1 MLAVRLAQSRKI
13 AGLSQGQL
21 AAAMGDRYDQT
32 MISHVETGRS
42 GLLGDGLSE
51 AARVLGVSID
61 YLLGLTD
68 DPRSVNLLVRAA
80 ETSSD
85 CAPDVVRIPLVAAL
99 TGAVMDNYDD
109 TVLYTLPFP
118 RRWLD
123 EQDLDPEKCRL
134 MKVGSKFMEPTLP
147 EGSTILVDRGRR
159 EFQGNCIYVM
169 ELRWPDLE
177 GPGTALV
184 ARRVIWDQREEDWF
198 YVNDAGGWGPS
209 PFLEPPTVIG
219 QVRWVQ
225 RTL

>member
-1 MLAVRLAQSRKI
+1 MLGVRLAQSRKM

-80 ETSSD
+80 ETSSN
-85 CAPDVVRIPLVAAL
+85 CAPDVVRIPLVAAV
-99 TGAVMDNYDD
+99 TGSLWDTYDD

-123 EQDLDPEKCRL
+123 EQDLDPEKCCL

-147 EGSTILVDRGRR
+147 EGSTILVDHGRR
-159 EFQGNCIYVM
+159 EFQGNCIYVL
-169 ELRWPDLE
+169 ELRWSDLE
-177 GPGTALV
+177 GPHSALA

-198 YVNDAGGWGPS
+198 YINDAGGWGPS

>member
-32 MISHVETGRS
+32 MISHVEKGRS

-68 DPRSVNLLVRAA
+68 DPRSVDLLVRAA
-80 ETSSD
+80 ETSSN
-85 CAPDVVRIPLVAAL
+85 CAPDVVKIPLVVAEI
-99 TGAVMDNYDD
+99 GGVMYRFDD
-109 TVLYTLPFP
+109 RVLYTLPFSLK
-118 RRWLD
+118 WLD
-123 EQDLDPEKCRL
+123 EQDLNPKKCCL
-134 MKVGSKFMEPTLP
+134 MKVGGKFMEPTLP

-177 GPGTALV
+177 GSHSALV
-184 ARRVIWDQREEDWF
+184 ARRVIWDQRKEAWF

-209 PFLEPPTVIG
+209 PFLERPKVIG

>member
-80 ETSSD
+80 ETSPN
-85 CAPDVVRIPLVAAL
+85 CAPDIVRIPQVAAVI
-99 TGAVMDNYDD
+99 GGVMYRYDD

-123 EQDLDPEKCRL
+123 EQELDPKKCRL

-147 EGSTILVDRGRR
+147 EGSHYSGRPWP
-159 EFQGNCIYVM
+159 
-169 ELRWPDLE
+169 LRVSGQLHLCHGAPM
-177 GPGTALV
+177 ALS
-184 ARRVIWDQREEDWF
+184 RRVANGLGSQ
-198 YVNDAGGWGPS
+198 AGDLGSEGRS
-209 PFLEPPTVIG
+209 LV
-219 QVRWVQ
+219 
-225 RTL
+225 LH

>member
-1 MLAVRLAQSRKI
+1 MLGVRLAQSRKI

-68 DPRSVNLLVRAA
+68 DSRSVNLLVGAA
-80 ETSSD
+80 ETSSN
-85 CAPDVVRIPLVAAL
+85 CAPDVVRIPLVDAV
-99 TGAVMDNYDD
+99 TGAVMCRFDD
-109 TVLYTLPFP
+109 TVRYTLPFSS
-118 RRWLD
+118 RWLG
-123 EQDLDPEKCRL
+123 EQDLDPDDCCL
-134 MKVGSKFMEPTLP
+134 MKVGGKFMEPTLP
-147 EGSTILVDRGRR
+147 DGSTILVDRGRR
-159 EFQGNCIYVM
+159 EFQDNCIYVM

-177 GPGTALV
+177 GSQTALV
-184 ARRVIWDQREEDWF
+184 ARRVTWDQREEAWF

-209 PFLEPPTVIG
+209 PFLEPPKVIG
-219 QVRWVQ
+219 QIRWVQ
-225 RTL
+225 TIL

>member
-1 MLAVRLAQSRKI
+1 M
-13 AGLSQGQL
+13 
-21 AAAMGDRYDQT
+21 
-32 MISHVETGRS
+32 
-42 GLLGDGLSE
+42 LGDGLSE

-85 CAPDVVRIPLVAAL
+85 CAPDVVRIPLVAAS

-134 MKVGSKFMEPTLP
+134 MKVGGKFMEPTLP
-147 EGSTILVDRGRR
+147 EGSTSPGRGGR
-159 EFQGNCIYVM
+159 GVG
-169 ELRWPDLE
+169 L
-177 GPGTALV
+177 
-184 ARRVIWDQREEDWF
+184 
-198 YVNDAGGWGPS
+198 S
-209 PFLEPPTVIG
+209 
-219 QVRWVQ
+219 
-225 RTL
+225 